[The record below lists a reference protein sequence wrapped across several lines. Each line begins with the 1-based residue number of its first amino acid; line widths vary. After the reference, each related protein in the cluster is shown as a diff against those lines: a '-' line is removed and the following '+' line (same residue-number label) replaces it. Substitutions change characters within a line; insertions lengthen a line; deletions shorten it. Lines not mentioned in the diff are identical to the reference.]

1 MDNPLM
7 ELFPSFLFACICAEF
22 VVRMRETGIPSS
34 HDSVKDAITGKSSE
48 EDSQARSYHPEY
60 QSVNYDSLGLCSYY
74 VVVTKRKEFNGRRL
88 CQGDC
93 AKLCHD
99 AQAILPRIV

>member
-1 MDNPLM
+1 
-7 ELFPSFLFACICAEF
+7 
-22 VVRMRETGIPSS
+22 MRETGIPSS

-74 VVVTKRKEFNGRRL
+74 VVLTKRKEFNGLTETVPRRL
-88 CQGDC
+88 CQ
-93 AKLCHD
+93 A
-99 AQAILPRIV
+99 LPRCSGDIA